1 MSEGVAR
8 RRISYLLATTFII
21 STAPCGMGAMA
32 KDETP
37 PATSDADP
45 TSKPISP
52 AARGANAQAQSQ
64 TIQLDTITVQTRK
77 RARPRTVPAAAPVAP
92 PAAAP
97 IVTTNAGG
105 DIGYHAN
112 STSTATKTN
121 TPLRDVPQSVT
132 VITKQQVQDIGAQ
145 RIEDA
150 VRYVPGVNWH
160 QGEGNRDQI
169 VIRGQSSTADFFVN
183 GMRDDAQIYR
193 DLYNTERL
201 EFLKGPNA
209 MIFGR
214 GGGGGVLNRVLKEAD
229 GVPINEWKVQ
239 TGSYNNA
246 RVSGDVGG
254 KITDNVYGRINGVFE
269 DTDTYRDFSHMQ
281 RGGVNPTLTWLVDP
295 LTKVKLS
302 YEYFHDGRTA
312 DRGIPS
318 QFGRPYPGAEP
329 NQFFGNPA
337 LSFTPSTQNIAMA
350 VVEHDFNNGLAVKN
364 QTRFADYRR
373 GYQNVY
379 PGSAVTAAGT
389 YTLAAYRNQ
398 NDRQNAINQT
408 DWTYKF
414 NTDIWKHTVAF
425 GTEFANQQSAN
436 ARFSGVFANGTAAS
450 APISAANPT
459 SFQNAFFPGLAT
471 DARNK
476 TNLNASAAYVQDQI
490 EFTRWLQFIGGV
502 RLEQFALD
510 YVNLNAQGVPSLFGQ
525 KLSRIDNLVSPRA
538 GVVIKPVDPLS
549 LYGSYA
555 VSYLP
560 GSGDQFG
567 ALTPTS
573 ALLQPEKFTNQE
585 VGTKWDITPLLTFT
599 TAYFQL
605 DRENTRVPDPSGTG
619 LVVATGHSRVNGF
632 ESGLAGYLTDKWQIS
647 AGYANLNGR
656 FLTSTANAGTGAANA
671 FAGSRLPFVPIHTY
685 SLWNRYDI
693 TYNWGVGVGV
703 IAEDHYFAS
712 ADNTV
717 VVPGF
722 TRVDGAIFW
731 RLNKFVRAQLNVENI
746 FGAKSYPSADGNNN
760 ITIGSPRA
768 ARCTLTTIFAGDDRR
783 APLSGPGMQ
792 TMLRPTAT
800 GPAGPSAIGPPG
812 GAY

>member
-1 MSEGVAR
+1 MSERVGR
-8 RRISYLLATTFII
+8 RRIAFLLATTFIV
-21 STAPCGMGAMA
+21 STAPCGIGAMA

-37 PATSDADP
+37 ATASDTDAEAK
-45 TSKPISP
+45 TISP
-52 AARGANAQAQSQ
+52 AARGASAQTQ
-64 TIQLDTITVQTRK
+64 TLQLDTITVQSKK
-77 RARPRTVPAAAPVAP
+77 RARQRPAPAAAAVTPP
-92 PAAAP
+92 PAALA
-97 IVTTNAGG
+97 VATNAGG

-269 DTDTYRDFSHMQ
+269 DTDTYRDFTHMQ

-318 QFGRPYPGAEP
+318 FNGLPYAGAQP

-337 LSFTPSTQNIAMA
+337 LSFTPSTQNVAMA
-350 VVEHDFNNGLAVKN
+350 VVEHDFNNGLTVKN
-364 QTRFADYRR
+364 QTRFADYKR

-379 PGSAVTAAGT
+379 PGGAVTAAGT
-389 YTLAAYRNQ
+389 YRLAAYRNQ

-414 NTDIWKHTVAF
+414 NTDIWKHTLTV

-436 ARFSGVFANGTAAS
+436 ARYSGVFGNGTAAS

-459 SFQNAFFPGLAT
+459 SFQNVLFPGLAT

-476 TNLNASAAYVQDQI
+476 TNLNASAGYFQDQI

-502 RLEQFALD
+502 RFEQFALD
-510 YVNLNAQGVPSLFGQ
+510 YVNLNAQGTPSLFGQ
-525 KLSRIDNLVSPRA
+525 AFSRTDNLVSPRA
-538 GVVIKPVDPLS
+538 GIVIKPVDPLS

-567 ALTPTS
+567 ALTSTS
-573 ALLQPEKFTNQE
+573 ALLQPEKFTNRE
-585 VGTKWDITPLLTFT
+585 VGTKWDITPLLTLT

-619 LVVATGHSRVNGF
+619 LVIATGHSRVTGF

-647 AGYANLNGR
+647 AGYANLDAR

-671 FAGSRLPFVPIHTY
+671 FAGARVPFVPIHTY

-693 TYNWGVGVGV
+693 NYNWGFGVGV

-746 FGAKSYPSADGNNN
+746 FGAKYYPSADGNNN

-768 ARCTLTTIFAGDDRR
+768 ARFTLTTSFTGDDRT
-783 APLSGPGMQ
+783 APLWGPGMQ